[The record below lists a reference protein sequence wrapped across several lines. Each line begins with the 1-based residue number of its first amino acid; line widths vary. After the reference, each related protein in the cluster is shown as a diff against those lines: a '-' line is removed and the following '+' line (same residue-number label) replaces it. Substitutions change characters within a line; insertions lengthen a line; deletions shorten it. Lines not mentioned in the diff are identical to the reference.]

1 MAVYQGAR
9 PYPAILPRPRRAA
22 RNRTRSGG
30 SGRVSLSLAG
40 ILVCFL
46 LGLFYL
52 TQMIHVATTGYDI
65 DSLVVE
71 RNRLEQELQSLQGDI
86 ARWGA
91 EPQILSDAQQAGL
104 ADLGNPVRLPAH

>member
-9 PYPAILPRPRRAA
+9 PYPAVLPRRRTTR
-22 RNRTRSGG
+22 RNRPG
-30 SGRVSLSLAG
+30 SASRVSLSLAG

-91 EPQILSDAQQAGL
+91 EPQILSDAQQGGL

>member
-9 PYPAILPRPRRAA
+9 PYPSILPRPNARSRRRA
-22 RNRTRSGG
+22 G
-30 SGRVSLSLAG
+30 SGTHRVSLGLAG

-46 LGLFYL
+46 LALFYL
-52 TQMIHVATTGYDI
+52 TQMIHVAATGYDI

-91 EPQILSDAQQAGL
+91 EPQIMDGAQQKGL
-104 ADLGNPVRLPAH
+104 ADLGNPVRLPAR

>member
-9 PYPAILPRPRRAA
+9 PYPAILPRPRRTA
-22 RNRTRSGG
+22 RGRAGAGRS
-30 SGRVSLSLAG
+30 RVSLSLAG
-40 ILVCFL
+40 ILICFVV
-46 LGLFYL
+46 GLFYL
-52 TQMIHVATTGYDI
+52 TQMIHMAATGYDI

-91 EPQILSDAQQAGL
+91 EPQILDDAQQIGL
-104 ADLGNPVRLPAH
+104 ADLGNPVRLPAR

>member
-9 PYPAILPRPRRAA
+9 PYPAVLPRPDARLHRRRASE
-22 RNRTRSGG
+22 RNG
-30 SGRVSLSLAG
+30 VSLGLAA

-52 TQMIHVATTGYDI
+52 TQMIHVAATGYDI

-71 RNRLEQELQSLQGDI
+71 RNRIEQELLSLQGDI

-91 EPQILSDAQQAGL
+91 EPHILGAAQQRGL
-104 ADLGNPVRLPAH
+104 ADLGNPVRLPAR

>member
-9 PYPAILPRPRRAA
+9 PYPAVLPRPRRVA
-22 RNRTRSGG
+22 RNRARG
-30 SGRVSLSLAG
+30 SGSRVSLSLAG

-91 EPQILSDAQQAGL
+91 EPQILSDAQQGGL
-104 ADLGNPVRLPAH
+104 ADLGNPVRLPAR

>member
-9 PYPAILPRPRRAA
+9 PYPAVLPRPSTRSYRRA
-22 RNRTRSGG
+22 G
-30 SGRVSLSLAG
+30 SGASGVSVGLAG

-52 TQMIHVATTGYDI
+52 TQMVHVAATGYDI
-65 DSLVVE
+65 NSLVVE

-91 EPQILSDAQQAGL
+91 EPQILDSAQQTGL
-104 ADLGNPVRLPAH
+104 ADLGNPVRLPAR